1 MFIWNLSFMK
11 RIGWSIGL
19 LVMMGLACNAPIG
32 EETPSPPP
40 PATSAETDQPTQIPS
55 EANTPESPEAETN
68 PTTETEPDVTSQPTF
83 TPIQATTPPN
93 ATATETAAPT
103 ETATASSQSTPTEED
118 DAGPLSFT
126 YTIEWE
132 VTSDPTFAIAT
143 VTIVATGGGGGYQY
157 FRDDL
162 LVDGPVF
169 QYQWATCRAN
179 PGSLRVD
186 SADGQ
191 SVRTNYF
198 ETPPCPEDS

>member
-1 MFIWNLSFMK
+1 M
-11 RIGWSIGL
+11 
-19 LVMMGLACNAPIG
+19 
-32 EETPSPPP
+32 
-40 PATSAETDQPTQIPS
+40 AT
-55 EANTPESPEAETN
+55 
-68 PTTETEPDVTSQPTF
+68 
-83 TPIQATTPPN
+83 
-93 ATATETAAPT
+93 PT
-103 ETATASSQSTPTEED
+103 ETATAPSQSTPTEE
-118 DAGPLSFT
+118 AEVGPLSFT

-132 VTSDPTFAIAT
+132 VTSDPAFAIAT
-143 VTIVATGGGGGYQY
+143 VTIVATGGSGGYQY

-162 LVDGPVF
+162 PVDGPIF